1 MERIAIACIVSC
13 LAMMY
18 LPFAWIF
25 LTAFWGVFFTV
36 ASLLALWLIRKKNQ
50 WGGVIISII
59 FSCCW
64 CLFLIQQLIT
74 QAQYVQTLPKKQR
87 AQIMIEKVLHQRDYQ
102 TAIALLK
109 FSDQDENY
117 RFYLSW
123 QTPQPLAAGQ
133 SWLGEV
139 TLKPLA
145 SRANFGGFQRQKWLY
160 ANHIV
165 GYAVVKNAVL
175 VADHPDLRE
184 RLLRHNL
191 DLWQQQP
198 QSELFL
204 ALGFG
209 DKRFLSQDTLQ
220 LFQQTGTAHLI
231 AISGLHIG
239 LVMLLGVALAR
250 SVQYFLP
257 AHRITPFL
265 PLLFGGMCAFLY
277 SYLADFSIP
286 TVRAIIALIFL
297 LWLRFFRGYLNWWQC
312 YVRCIAIFVLLDP
325 LILLSDSFWLS
336 ALAVL
341 CLLIWNHLFPLSV
354 CSVRGKKLHQ
364 FGKITYYILA
374 LIHLQIGLFLL
385 FTPITLFFFSGFN
398 FFNLWINLWI
408 VPIFSFV
415 LIPLILFSILTFDY
429 FHSWALCQ
437 FIAQQCV
444 EGLKIFK
451 TGWHPVS
458 ELENLW
464 ISFIFLGLCLLWG
477 MFCIRYAKY
486 QRTKTDEHHWLP
498 TSTLFRLEVS
508 ALVERTDFQ
517 TILKIIG
524 MILGIMLWQLGF
536 YYYQQYRTLWTLEML
551 DVGQGMSILI
561 RQNGKG
567 VLYDTA
573 ASWRGGSMAELE
585 IIPYLQRQGIELEAI
600 IISHDDNDHSGG
612 AEMLLRYFPNAT
624 LITSSEKTYA
634 GKTPEPCYQG
644 VQWRWRDL
652 DWQVIAPYKVE
663 KTAKNHQSC
672 VMLINDGKHNVLLT
686 GDLDKT
692 AELQYLE
699 HFPTIDILQVAHHG
713 SRTSTSTTFLQ
724 KTAPKIALI
733 SAGIGNQWHFPH
745 QDIISRLRQ
754 FQVDTLV
761 TATVG
766 QIRLRFTKQGNI
778 EVETARTL
786 LQPWFKQLL

>member
-13 LAMMY
+13 LVMMY
-18 LPFAWIF
+18 LPFEWIF
-25 LTAFWGVFFTV
+25 LTKFWGIFFAITSSLTV
-36 ASLLALWLIRKKNQ
+36 LLIRKKSQ
-50 WGGVIISII
+50 WSNVIIAII

-74 QAQYVQTLPKKQR
+74 QAQYLHTLPKKQR
-87 AQIMIEKVLHQRDYQ
+87 AEILIEKVLHQRDYQ
-102 TAIALLK
+102 TAIASLK
-109 FSDQDENY
+109 FSHKDEKY

-123 QTPQPLAAGQ
+123 QTPQQIAAGQ
-133 SWLGEV
+133 SWQGEV

-145 SRANFGGFQRQKWLY
+145 SRVNFGGFQRQKWLY

-165 GYAVVKNAVL
+165 GYAVIKKAVFI
-175 VADHPDLRE
+175 ADNPDLRE

-209 DKRFLSQDTLQ
+209 DKRLLNKEMLQ

-250 SVQYFLP
+250 CVQYLLP
-257 AHRITPFL
+257 THRITPFF
-265 PLLFGGMCAFLY
+265 PLLFGGICALLY

-297 LWLRFFRGYLNWWQC
+297 LWLRFFRGHLNWWQC
-312 YVRCIAIFVLLDP
+312 YVRCITIFVLLDP
-325 LILLSDSFWLS
+325 FILLSDSFWLS

-341 CLLIWNHLFPLSV
+341 CLLIWNHLFPLSIW
-354 CSVRGKKLHQ
+354 SIRGKKPHQ
-364 FGKITYYILA
+364 FGKIVYYIFT
-374 LIHLQIGLFLL
+374 LIHLQIGLSLL
-385 FTPITLFFFSGFN
+385 FTPITIFFFSGFN

-415 LIPLILFSILTFDY
+415 LIPLILFSILTFNY
-429 FHSWALCQ
+429 FHSWTLCQ

-451 TGWHPVS
+451 IGWHPIS
-458 ELENLW
+458 EVENLW
-464 ISFIFLGLCLLWG
+464 ISLVFLGLCLIWG
-477 MFCIRYAKY
+477 MFCIHYAKY
-486 QRTKTDEHHWLP
+486 QRTKADEHHWLP
-498 TSTLFRLEVS
+498 APTLLRLDVS
-508 ALVERTDFQ
+508 ALVDRTDFQ

-561 RQNGKG
+561 QQNGKG

-585 IIPYLQRQGIELEAI
+585 IIPYLQRRGIVLETI
-600 IISHDDNDHSGG
+600 ILSHDDNDHSGG
-612 AEMLLRYFPNAT
+612 AETLLNYYPNAT
-624 LITSSEKTYA
+624 LITSSKKTYA
-634 GKTPEPCYQG
+634 ERIPLPCYKG
-644 VQWRWRDL
+644 IQWYWQDL
-652 DWQVIAPYKVE
+652 NWQVIAPYKIE

-672 VMLINDGKHNVLLT
+672 VILLNDGEHNVLLT

-692 AELQYLE
+692 AELLYLAD
-699 HFPTIDILQVAHHG
+699 FPMIDILQVAHHG
-713 SRTSTSTTFLQ
+713 SRTSTSTAFLQ
-724 KTAPKIALI
+724 KTQPKIALI

-745 QDIISRLRQ
+745 QEIISRLQQ

-766 QIRLRFTKQGNI
+766 QILLRFTKHGEI
-778 EVETARTL
+778 EVETARTF